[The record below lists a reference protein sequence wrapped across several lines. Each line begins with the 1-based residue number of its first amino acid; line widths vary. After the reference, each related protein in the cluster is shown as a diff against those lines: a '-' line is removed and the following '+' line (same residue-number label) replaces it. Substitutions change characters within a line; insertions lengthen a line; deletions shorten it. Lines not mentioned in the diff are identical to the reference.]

1 MLSIDKYAYENRIV
15 NWSPKLKA
23 FLWLVGMV
31 LAFQPI
37 QWIKVIVL
45 FTVAGITIYVTNVS
59 FKRYISWFYA
69 IIPFVVLSIIGIVVT
84 ISSQRSTLIGLIKLG
99 NVYLGLA
106 KVMMPKAG
114 QVALQCIF
122 FITFCSLRTQTNGFH
137 AKSICICLLYSILG
151 ELFFL
156 RILPSVW
163 NDIIAFISLDT
174 SIVLIWFL
182 APYNHPNMALSS
194 EKVIACAKGRL
205 NMLLITF
212 IMLHV
217 WKQNQL
223 AQGILLGIIMAASTL
238 TMAYCSKKAI

>member
-1 MLSIDKYAYENRIV
+1 MKQIDILVKKCIQKGHVSQDEAPWLRYALEKRFTSLI
-15 NWSPKLKA
+15 A
-23 FLWLVGMV
+23 FVPLL
-31 LAFQPI
+31 
-37 QWIKVIVL
+37 
-45 FTVAGITIYVTNVS
+45 
-59 FKRYISWFYA
+59 
-69 IIPFVVLSIIGIVVT
+69 IIGF
-84 ISSQRSTLIGLIKLG
+84 LITNTATVLT
-99 NVYLGLA
+99 
-106 KVMMPKAG
+106 
-114 QVALQCIF
+114 F

-223 AQGILLGIIMAASTL
+223 AQGILLGIIMATSTL
-238 TMAYCSKKAI
+238 KMAYCSKKAI